1 SSVMGPIA
9 IGGVEMPLSI
19 LEDGTGAVVKWMV
32 RETDL
37 GFGEVRNVAFV
48 LAVFGLGIG
57 VLHTRKGRE
66 DPDDDRIDR
75 PRETDDAETIAQ
87 AEDLLER
94 IETKLADGSRIED
107 LAGLIDDFGRLT
119 RSLDTDRTMDI
130 LDDPRVL
137 PPDID
142 VGGSTDID

>member
-1 SSVMGPIA
+1 MGPIA